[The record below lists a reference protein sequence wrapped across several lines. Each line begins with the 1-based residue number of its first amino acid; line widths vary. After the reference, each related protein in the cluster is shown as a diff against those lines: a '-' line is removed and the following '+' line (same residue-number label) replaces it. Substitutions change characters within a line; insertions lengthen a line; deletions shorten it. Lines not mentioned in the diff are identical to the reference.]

1 MPDAFQLERFADAQ
15 RDIYDDVVAELRQGQ
30 KQSHWMWFVFP
41 QIKGLGNSP
50 TAEQYAI
57 KSRAEAVAYLE
68 HPVLGPRLRECTQ
81 LVIDTEG
88 RTIGQIFGYPDDL
101 KFRSSMTLFAN
112 VTPEN
117 ELFLNALQK
126 YFRGEMDQ
134 ATLIRL

>member
-1 MPDAFQLERFADAQ
+1 MPDAFQLERFAEAQ
-15 RDIYDDVVAELRQGQ
+15 SNVYDDVVAELKQGQ

-41 QIKGLGNSP
+41 QMKGLGNSP
-50 TAEQYAI
+50 TAKQYAI

-68 HPVLGPRLRECTQ
+68 HPVLGPRLRQCTQ

-112 VTPEN
+112 VTPDN
-117 ELFLNALQK
+117 DLFRKALQK
-126 YFRGEMDQ
+126 YFRGEMDH
-134 ATLIRL
+134 ATLDRL